1 MSLQIVKSKQQIYII
16 ILKYGKTAL
25 QNNSTDFHIS
35 QMDSSKNFRGTHSF
49 CHSRKSSIH

>member
-35 QMDSSKNFRGTHSF
+35 QMDSSKNPRGTHSF